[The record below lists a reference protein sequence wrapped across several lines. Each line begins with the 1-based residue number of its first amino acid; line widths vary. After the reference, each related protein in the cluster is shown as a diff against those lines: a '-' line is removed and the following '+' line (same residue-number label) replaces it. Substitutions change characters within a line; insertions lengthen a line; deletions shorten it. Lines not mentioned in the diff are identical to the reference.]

1 MRAPHSSH
9 GSDRISVLS
18 VDGWPM
24 LPLLQ
29 QLFRGSVERPHC
41 PPTGP
46 FGPHDNLSIPP
57 PAVRRH
63 GERRTDPA
71 EVKETVMRYLC
82 VFKGEEGVPP
92 SAELQAEMGK
102 LIGEMVQAGVLL
114 STEGCQPSA
123 KGFRMRRTGKR
134 ITVTDGP
141 FTESKEVIG
150 GFALI
155 QVTSRDEAIEWCT
168 RFLNVVGDGESEIRL
183 LHENPAV

>member
-1 MRAPHSSH
+1 LKDLAARRLVR
-9 GSDRISVLS
+9 SDRTTICRS
-18 VDGWPM
+18 
-24 LPLLQ
+24 
-29 QLFRGSVERPHC
+29 RRP
-41 PPTGP
+41 P
-46 FGPHDNLSIPP
+46 FDDMVSAG
-57 PAVRRH
+57 
-63 GERRTDPA
+63 RTRP

-92 SAELQAEMGK
+92 SAELQAGMGK

-155 QVTSRDEAIEWCT
+155 QVKSRDEAIEWCT